1 LEKELLDKIRLV
13 SPGTK
18 LRKALDEIMDA
29 QLGALIVFINED
41 EFKANLEIVFQSGFK
56 IDSPFSPEKLYELSK
71 WMVQ

>member
-41 EFKANLEIVFQSGFK
+41 EFKANLNVFQSGFK